1 MSKIERIVLQDIV
14 LQDKAKP
21 ISHFRHV
28 VKAGDH
34 VRVSAPARPGLKVE
48 IEAQAYLGS
57 QWV

>member
-1 MSKIERIVLQDIV
+1 MSKIERIV

-34 VRVSAPARPGLKVE
+34 VRVSAPAQPGLKVE

-57 QWV
+57 